1 MNFILPLP
9 DNLLSLASFPP
20 SSLSDPDGL
29 TESGTNGTE
38 NGNLESV
45 TSGTATFNTPT
56 AGSTYLYSATEIGLG
71 TETATRGNAPT
82 MERYSPITWFSADLE
97 SPAPLSTN
105 LLAIPARLSLVFVS
119 SLLAHF
125 QN

>member
-1 MNFILPLP
+1 M
-9 DNLLSLASFPP
+9 
-20 SSLSDPDGL
+20 SDPDGL
-29 TESGTNGTE
+29 TESRTNGTGTE

-45 TSGTATFNTPT
+45 TSGTATLNTPT
-56 AGSTYLYSATEIGLG
+56 AGSAYLYSATEIGLG

-82 MERYSPITWFSADLE
+82 RARYSPITWFSADLE
-97 SPAPLSTN
+97 SPAHLSTN

-119 SLLAHF
+119 SLLAYF

>member
-1 MNFILPLP
+1 M
-9 DNLLSLASFPP
+9 DLALKAISFK
-20 SSLSDPDGL
+20 SYLG
-29 TESGTNGTE
+29 
-38 NGNLESV
+38 
-45 TSGTATFNTPT
+45 SGTATFKT
-56 AGSTYLYSATEIGLG
+56 ATATKGSASAYLYSG

-82 MERYSPITWFSADLE
+82 MERYSPITRFSADLE

-125 QN
+125 RN